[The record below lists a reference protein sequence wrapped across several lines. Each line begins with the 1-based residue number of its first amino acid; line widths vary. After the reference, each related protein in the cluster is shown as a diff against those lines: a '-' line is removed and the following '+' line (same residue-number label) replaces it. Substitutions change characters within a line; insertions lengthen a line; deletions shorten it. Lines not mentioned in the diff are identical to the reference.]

1 MSAELG
7 SLTVEFTRLAQITG
21 NNSYFDAVQRITN
34 ALELLQPKTNLPGMW
49 PLNIDT
55 SGCKMVQV
63 PLQDAQEI
71 APSLDSLPQDGMGG
85 QNIGGASDPI
95 VHKHEKRQG
104 TEQQI
109 DWLAAAQGGHIKP
122 EEDELKQQQESKF
135 TVEAPAHLEAEQSI
149 DWLAAAQSGHIRPEE
164 DEPKQKPTFPVEA
177 PVLTGEVQSG
187 KIREEGE
194 EALVHPGLTKQAQ
207 SGKIHKEGDGGK
219 SDVINQQL
227 ATSATTTAV
236 VRTTPS
242 CVPRGLAR
250 SGFSDG
256 DRFTLGGMADS
267 LYEYLI
273 KVGHLNTTVLH
284 RYPFLPSIGIHT
296 PWGCI
301 RPIQKYV

>member
-1 MSAELG
+1 
-7 SLTVEFTRLAQITG
+7 
-21 NNSYFDAVQRITN
+21 
-34 ALELLQPKTNLPGMW
+34 
-49 PLNIDT
+49 
-55 SGCKMVQV
+55 MVQV
-63 PLQDAQEI
+63 PLEDVQEI
-71 APSLDSLPQDGMGG
+71 APSLDPLPQDSMGG
-85 QNIGGASDPI
+85 QNIGGTSDPI

-122 EEDELKQQQESKF
+122 EEDELKQQQEFKS
-135 TVEAPAHLEAEQSI
+135 TVEAPVEAEQSI

-164 DEPKQKPTFPVEA
+164 NEPKQKPTFPAEA
-177 PVLTGEVQSG
+177 PALTEEVQSG
-187 KIREEGE
+187 GIHEEGE
-194 EALVHPGLTKQAQ
+194 ETLVHPGLTKEAQ
-207 SGKIHKEGDGGK
+207 SGKIHTEGDGGK

-227 ATSATTTAV
+227 AIATTTTAV

-273 KVGHLNTTVLH
+273 KVGHLNTTVLPPLPILTLH
-284 RYPFLPSIGIHT
+284 RNTYSLVVHQT
-296 PWGCI
+296 NTKKCMNLQW
-301 RPIQKYV
+301 K